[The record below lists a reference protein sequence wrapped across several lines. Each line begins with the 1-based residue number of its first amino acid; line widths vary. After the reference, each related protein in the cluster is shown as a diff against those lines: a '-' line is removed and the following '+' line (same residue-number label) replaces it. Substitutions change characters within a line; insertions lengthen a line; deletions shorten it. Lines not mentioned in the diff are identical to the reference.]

1 MNGSQMVPLGRVLT
15 IDQDDEVLLEPD
27 ETYRT
32 AGIYSFGRGVFERQ
46 PIRGTDTSYT
56 SLFRIHENQ
65 FILSRLNGWEGAVD
79 VVSAELDGCLVSNE
93 YPTFAID
100 SDLAYPGYLRWITR
114 WSRFWE
120 QLVPRGSMV
129 RRKRVKLGQLLE
141 VEIPLPPISNQ
152 RVIANKFDAL
162 FQNAGLGLKRLAHAG
177 QQQSRL
183 VEVIIQQRFDS
194 GVAHGWPMLPLEQI
208 ATVNPTP
215 ARLDADTLINFVA
228 MSAVDKTVGQITQPE
243 LRTVADLKG
252 SYKQFCKGDVIF
264 ARITPC
270 MQNGKT
276 AVVSGLSTNYG
287 YGSTEFHVIRPGN
300 LVTAD
305 WLHQI
310 FRTSS
315 FKAAAARHFIGT
327 AGQQRVP
334 ASFLREHLVPVPP
347 IAEQHSAVAIL
358 ESLLRRNNRL
368 TKYRALQRARFVA
381 LQASFLNEAF
391 AGMM

>member
-1 MNGSQMVPLGRVLT
+1 MVSLGDILK
-15 IDQDDEVLLEPD
+15 IEQDEVLLKPN
-27 ETYRT
+27 ETYKT

-46 PIRGTDTSYT
+46 PILGADTSYT
-56 SLFRIHENQ
+56 SLFRLHENQ

-79 VVSAELDGCLVSNE
+79 VVSAKLDGCLVSNE

-114 WSRFWE
+114 WSLFWE
-120 QLVPRGSMV
+120 QLIPRGSMV
-129 RRKRVKLGQLLE
+129 RRKRVKPEQLLE
-141 VEIPLPPISNQ
+141 VEIPLPPISKQ
-152 RVIANKFDAL
+152 RDIANKFDAL
-162 FQNAGLGLKRLAHAG
+162 FQSVRLGIKRLAQAS
-177 QQQSRL
+177 QQQSGL
-183 VEVIIQQRFDS
+183 VEAIIQQHFDS
-194 GVAHGWPMLPLEQI
+194 GIARGWPMLSLEQI

-228 MSAVDKTVGQITQPE
+228 MSAVDKTIGQITQPE
-243 LRTVADLKG
+243 LRIVADLKG

-276 AVVSGLSTNYG
+276 AVVSGLSTDYG
-287 YGSTEFHVIRPGN
+287 YGSTEFHVVRPGD
-300 LVTAD
+300 LVIGS

-315 FKAAAARHFIGT
+315 FKVAAARHFIGT

-334 ASFLREHLVPVPP
+334 ASFLREYLVPVPS
-347 IAEQHSAVAIL
+347 IAEQHSAVTTL
-358 ESLLRRNNRL
+358 ESLLRTNNKL
-368 TKYRALQRARFVA
+368 AKYHALQQARFVA

-391 AGMM
+391 ADMV